1 MSAPK
6 GYSTLQIALHWLVAL
21 VVVHQFVLHKGIET
35 AWDAVKTGQVAPFSV
50 LTALHVAGGI
60 LVLAF
65 VLARIAMRLKRG
77 APELPAEEP
86 AILRLAAHA
95 THWTL
100 YLVLIGLAA
109 SGMAAWFGGV
119 KQAASAHGFFK
130 NLLMLLV
137 ALHVAGALFQH
148 FWLKSDVLRRMMR
161 PG

>member
-21 VVVHQFVLHKGIET
+21 IVVHQFVLHKGIET
-35 AWDAVKTGQVAPFSV
+35 AWDAYKAGQAAPFSV
-50 LTALHVAGGI
+50 LAGLHVAGGI

-77 APELPAEEP
+77 APELPVEEP
-86 AILRLAAHA
+86 MVLRLAAHA
-95 THWTL
+95 THWGL
-100 YLVLIGLAA
+100 YLLLIGLVG

-119 KQAASAHGFFK
+119 KLAASAHGTFK

-161 PG
+161 AG